1 MTIEDLAL
9 SIQKDFLAIR
19 EEMVAK
25 SDLAALRAQMATREK
40 PKPYGTFP
48 VAFSNSCRL
57 CHLIVPSVAM
67 NGPEHAGA
75 RSWYPRTGM

>member
-40 PKPYGTFP
+40 PKPHGTFP
-48 VAFSNSCRL
+48 VAFS
-57 CHLIVPSVAM
+57 
-67 NGPEHAGA
+67 E
-75 RSWYPRTGM
+75 